1 MRINEQGQDEE
12 TYTGTAVIGKR
23 ENGESLGLLRASV
36 DGVTTTDGKDF
47 ELTADAS
54 VEAVDLAKLNVT
66 VTVASGEVEENA
78 FTGGQAVDLTAM
90 DEAQLESIKQEVI
103 SQGIGLSVSLITHPT
118 VLTDIMTL
126 LGQ

>member
-1 MRINEQGQDEE
+1 
-12 TYTGTAVIGKR
+12 
-23 ENGESLGLLRASV
+23 
-36 DGVTTTDGKDF
+36 
-47 ELTADAS
+47 
-54 VEAVDLAKLNVT
+54 
-66 VTVASGEVEENA
+66 
-78 FTGGQAVDLTAM
+78 M